1 MESVRPPRSDARR
14 FLPLTHLEYYVLLSL
29 AEAPTHGYALVQRI
43 RSRSGGLVDPG
54 TGSFYSIV
62 RKLSDEGLIAEADA
76 GDGDNRRRC
85 YAVTPLGRSVL
96 LAEADRLAT
105 QIAATRLLRPAPNGG
120 RGGAR

>member
-1 MESVRPPRSDARR
+1 MESAVPPRSGPRG
-14 FLPLTHLEYYVLLSL
+14 FLPLTHVEYYVLLSL
-29 AEAPTHGYALVQRI
+29 AVAPTHGYALVQRI
-43 RSRSGGLVDPG
+43 RSRSSGLVDPG

-62 RKLSDEGLIAEADA
+62 KKLSDEGLIAEAGA
-76 GDGDNRRRC
+76 GDTDSRRRC

-105 QIAATRLLRPAPNGG
+105 QIAATRQLRPVPTRG

>member
-1 MESVRPPRSDARR
+1 MRPRPDPRR

-29 AEAPTHGYALVQRI
+29 SEVPTHGYALVQRI

-62 RKLSDEGLIAEADA
+62 KKLSDEGLIAEADA
-76 GDGDNRRRC
+76 DEADSRRRS

-105 QIAATRLLRPAPNGG
+105 QIAAARQLRPAPTGG